1 LDIIKSE
8 EDLSNYNWKDL
19 DEWTI
24 TEQIEMPIQEDRY
37 TDQKL
42 NYNHIGNIVIHVEYS
57 VLYKLCSSSCGLF
70 MLKFMEY
77 WNGHTL
83 SHPITQVN
91 NYFV

>member
-1 LDIIKSE
+1 MDIIKSLE
-8 EDLSNYNWKDL
+8 ILSNYNWKDV

-24 TEQIEMPIQEDRY
+24 TEQLQMPIQEDRY
-37 TDQKL
+37 AKQNL
-42 NYNHIGNIVIHVEYS
+42 NYNHIENILIHVEYS
-57 VLYKLCSSSCGLF
+57 ILYKLYSSSCGLF

-91 NYFV
+91 NSFV